1 MPICTTP
8 CKLPDFDSGRMVQ
21 EVSRRGVSG
30 PTLIRLLARL
40 TDADVSESRQP
51 LSDRLS
57 RWLGWTD
64 AIALSTV
71 LEGGPL
77 AVTAGV
83 KPLDSTEMRE
93 YERMRAA
100 LAYAIADEK
109 AYTADVF
116 IPTKRGAK
124 PPVPGSALE
133 AAMDYKIYRQ
143 RYQTIQQAMET
154 NIAKLRGS
162 LRSLLAGQ
170 TPERARLAMVDA
182 IVERSLSLQER
193 QLLAI
198 IPALLEK
205 HFKRLRQQAEDAAN
219 ATQSRQAE
227 TVSEPASTKPASGEP
242 DDQSA
247 GPETQLEPSADRAET
262 GHRSPSAASAESVT
276 LPGTGASSAPH
287 GEAPAAKAALPT
299 RAVPLANTRF
309 IATNRAA
316 KPIAPALP
324 LWLTTFR
331 KDMRSVLLAEL
342 DIRLQPIE
350 GLLAA
355 LRAS

>member
-1 MPICTTP
+1 MPICLTP

-21 EVSRRGVSG
+21 VPRRGVSG

-57 RWLGWTD
+57 LWLGWTD

-77 AVTAGV
+77 AVTASP
-83 KPLDSTEMRE
+83 KSLDSAEMRE

-100 LAYAIADEK
+100 LTYAIADEK

-116 IPTKRGAK
+116 VPTQRGAK
-124 PPVPGSALE
+124 PPVPTSPLE
-133 AAMDYKIYRQ
+133 ATTDYKMYRQ

-162 LRSLLAGQ
+162 LRAILATQ
-170 TPERARLAMVDA
+170 TPERARLAVVDA
-182 IVERSLSLQER
+182 ILERSLSIQER
-193 QLLAI
+193 RLLAA
-198 IPALLEK
+198 IPGLLEK
-205 HFKRLRQQAEDAAN
+205 HFKRLHHAAQKAEQEAAE
-219 ATQSRQAE
+219 R
-227 TVSEPASTKPASGEP
+227 
-242 DDQSA
+242 
-247 GPETQLEPSADRAET
+247 
-262 GHRSPSAASAESVT
+262 
-276 LPGTGASSAPH
+276 
-287 GEAPAAKAALPT
+287 AAKANADSSAQATVPPSAEAAVGPDMVTSPGNSPADTATGSATTESPARPSPAVQTTT

-309 IATNRAA
+309 IASRAS
-316 KPIAPALP
+316 KPVAPVVP
-324 LWLTTFR
+324 LWLATFR